1 MSFIW
6 EKLLSTEAVPTGIER
21 QMFARALMLGN
32 IVISISL
39 VVSSVNWKYRV
50 PYVVKNIRYIGLRMA
65 PECVSENKF
74 SQGGGMPPDP
84 LVMAALHM
92 PAIHAAPLIYYI
104 HHFAPPCQNVRM

>member
-21 QMFARALMLGN
+21 QMLARALMLGN

-65 PECVSENKF
+65 PECVSEKKF
-74 SQGGGMPPDP
+74 PGGEACPQIP
-84 LVMAALHM
+84 
-92 PAIHAAPLIYYI
+92 
-104 HHFAPPCQNVRM
+104 